1 MRSRLT
7 WSLVASTALVFTAGC
22 ENKPATTPAPGSSSP
37 PATRTAAPP
46 SKGTTEKDHEH
57 GAGPHGGAIG
67 EFGGKYHYEFT
78 VNHKTQEA
86 TIYILGGDAKK
97 AAPIKADVLSLS
109 IFKPMFRVDLKPV
122 PQEGDP
128 KGTSSRFVGKHEKLG
143 VEQEFAGELSGDVDG
158 KTLSGEFEEKPE
170 KK

>member
-7 WSLVASTALVFTAGC
+7 FGLVASALLAFAAGC
-22 ENKPATTPAPGSSSP
+22 ENKPATTGAS
-37 PATRTAAPP
+37 
-46 SKGTTEKDHEH
+46 GTTSTQTTTPASKAKAEKDHEH

-86 TIYILGGDAKK
+86 TIYILGGDATK
-97 AAPIKADVLSLS
+97 AAPIKADVLTLS

-143 VEQEFAGELSGDVDG
+143 VEQEFTGELSGELLQNTWRV
-158 KTLSGEFEEKPE
+158 
-170 KK
+170 

>member
-1 MRSRLT
+1 MRSGLKFG
-7 WSLVASTALVFTAGC
+7 LFASCTLALVAGC
-22 ENKPATTPAPGSSSP
+22 ENKPATTGSSTSTSP
-37 PATRTAAPP
+37 AAQTTTPAA
-46 SKGTTEKDHEH
+46 KGKKEKDHEH

-67 EFGGKYHYEFT
+67 EFGGKYHFEFT

-86 TIYILGGDAKK
+86 TIYILGGDAVK
-97 AAPIKADVLSLS
+97 AAPVKTDSMTLS
-109 IFKPMFRVDLKPV
+109 IFKPMFRVELKAV

-143 VEQEFAGELSGDVDG
+143 VEQEFAGELTADIDG
-158 KTLSGEFEEKPE
+158 KTHNGEFEEKPE